1 MSRMDHLSLYK
12 IDEYDLFN
20 GHELSDAIIH
30 AGQMLLI
37 KSSPNVNGLQ
47 NSVMGKGTSV
57 STHSKSCCANPSHM
71 QVSSTLYMY

>member
-47 NSVMGKGTSV
+47 NPVMGKVLQFQHTP
-57 STHSKSCCANPSHM
+57 NPVVIIPHHACK
-71 QVSSTLYMY
+71 